1 MEDMLDVQLPGCI
14 PEYENMPVPKCHP
27 LFDPNCQSER
37 YIPFLRSRYD
47 FRTGY
52 SPGNP
57 RQQLNEITPWFDGTL
72 IYGPAKG
79 WADALRAYSRGELAA
94 NNQNYSLADQVPAMN
109 TIGLPYAN
117 APPPANHTLLSVNR
131 FWSKFHAILH
141 QAEYV
146 FFFNKIKL
154 TLYKTRFIIYA
165 ILQGKQKS
173 TLA

>member
-1 MEDMLDVQLPGCI
+1 MLDVQLPGCI

-79 WADALRAYSRGELAA
+79 WADALRAYTRGELAA

-131 FWSKFHAILH
+131 FWSKF
-141 QAEYV
+141 QFCTRRNT
-146 FFFNKIKL
+146 FFFNK
-154 TLYKTRFIIYA
+154 TLNKTRLIIYA
-165 ILQGKQKS
+165 TLQGKQKC

>member
-1 MEDMLDVQLPGCI
+1 MLDVQLPGCI

-27 LFDPNCQSER
+27 LFDANCQSER

-72 IYGPAKG
+72 MYGPAKG
-79 WADALRAYSRGELAA
+79 WADALRAYTRGELAA

-117 APPPANHTLLSVNR
+117 APPPANHTLFSVNR
-131 FWSKFHAILH
+131 FWSKFQFCTRRNTIFL
-141 QAEYV
+141 
-146 FFFNKIKL
+146 NKIKL
-154 TLYKTRFIIYA
+154 TLNKTRLIIYA
-165 ILQGKQKS
+165 TLQGKQKC